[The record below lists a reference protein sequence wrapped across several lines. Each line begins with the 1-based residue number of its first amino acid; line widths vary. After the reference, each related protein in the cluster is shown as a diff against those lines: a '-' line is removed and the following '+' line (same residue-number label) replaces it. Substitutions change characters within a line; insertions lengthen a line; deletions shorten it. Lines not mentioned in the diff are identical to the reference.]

1 MKAVGTCITAM
12 QCESCQ
18 NNGSGGNDIGKEL
31 TRLVAVQ
38 SHLLGTCLKLEP
50 RGFLSFSSPKQSESP
65 LIPTLYS
72 SLSSL
77 HSTLTLQSWHL
88 GALSTSVVCLQ
99 LLCLRPARPQLLRLC
114 QIPRQSV
121 CQHVKSS
128 QRGPQERVESRLQG
142 SVQSRLPKR
151 LQSRFLGKVQK
162 SQPLQR

>member
-1 MKAVGTCITAM
+1 M
-12 QCESCQ
+12 QCESSQ

-50 RGFLSFSSPKQSESP
+50 RGFLSFSSPKQLRNQNLRLFLPCAHHSH
-65 LIPTLYS
+65 
-72 SLSSL
+72 LSTL

-121 CQHVKSS
+121 CHHVKSS
-128 QRGPQERVESRLQG
+128 QRRSQERVESRLQG

-151 LQSRFLGKVQK
+151 VQRRFLGKVQK

>member
-1 MKAVGTCITAM
+1 LEGANKARGCTESPAWHLFKTRTSRFSFVFITQAA
-12 QCESCQ
+12 
-18 NNGSGGNDIGKEL
+18 
-31 TRLVAVQ
+31 T
-38 SHLLGTCLKLEP
+38 
-50 RGFLSFSSPKQSESP
+50 QSESP

-128 QRGPQERVESRLQG
+128 QRRSQERVESRLQG

-151 LQSRFLGKVQK
+151 VQRRFLGKVQK